1 MKKGPV
7 KLMRVRFPAHQ
18 AIFQLNRSFEECI
31 ENLHQIM
38 HFRFFN
44 GDNLRTYELMLKEV
58 RALTNHELAGVMSD
72 REFENAAYYE
82 RLRLQWLEH
91 LDRKSEASVGHTPE
105 MAIAPSKRTPRR
117 AKNQQKKK
125 KVRP

>member
-1 MKKGPV
+1 MKKAPV
-7 KLMRVRFPAHQ
+7 KLMRVRFPVHQ

-31 ENLHQIM
+31 ENLHQM
-38 HFRFFN
+38 MRFRFFD

-91 LDRKSEASVGHTPE
+91 LDRKNEASVGHAPE
-105 MAIAPSKRTPRR
+105 EVLAPPNKAPRR
-117 AKNQQKKK
+117 SKNQQKKK
-125 KVRP
+125 VRR

>member
-1 MKKGPV
+1 MKKAPV

-31 ENLHQIM
+31 ENLHQM
-38 HFRFFN
+38 MRFRFFN

-72 REFENAAYYE
+72 RESENAAYYE
-82 RLRLQWLEH
+82 RERLKWLER
-91 LDRKSEASVGHTPE
+91 LDRKSETSVPHTP
-105 MAIAPSKRTPRR
+105 AKALAPPKRTPRR
-117 AKNQQKKK
+117 SKIGRAH
-125 KVRP
+125 V